1 MHGILPLLNQELLIN
16 VIFSGINGTLKTALR
31 ITKGIILVQWK
42 IYILLAY
49 KTLRTN
55 YTVLVEYYNT
65 SKVQYHPTLC

>member
-1 MHGILPLLNQELLIN
+1 MELLIN
-16 VIFSGINGTLKTALR
+16 VIFSGINGALKTALR

-65 SKVQYHPTLC
+65 SKVKYHPTLC